1 MATHMFNMF
10 FYNPGFQEMLENSWL
25 PKKVKPRQGDCRNW
39 KYEDQED
46 IFVQPHRA
54 AVPFPLRSGTRSI
67 CSSAADIHPPFLQAI
82 SGKSGHF
89 LSACLFFGFPTWIPG
104 ASLRPCTIQMHP
116 CLIIHNSSNGQL
128 AAKFKS
134 FGIIDLKPTLCYV
147 FNSSSAN

>member
-1 MATHMFNMF
+1 MENHTLNMF

-67 CSSAADIHPPFLQAI
+67 CSSAAAI
-82 SGKSGHF
+82 
-89 LSACLFFGFPTWIPG
+89 L
-104 ASLRPCTIQMHP
+104 
-116 CLIIHNSSNGQL
+116 
-128 AAKFKS
+128 
-134 FGIIDLKPTLCYV
+134 
-147 FNSSSAN
+147 